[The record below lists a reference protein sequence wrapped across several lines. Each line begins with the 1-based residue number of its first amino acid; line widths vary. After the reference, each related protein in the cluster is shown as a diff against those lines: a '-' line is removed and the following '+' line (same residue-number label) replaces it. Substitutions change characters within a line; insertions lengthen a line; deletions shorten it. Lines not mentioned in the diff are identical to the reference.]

1 MKKLFLSLI
10 FLSTLLLAEQ
20 PVSHKKVDVKTDA
33 TNKNISVVISVSNA
47 PPKTSADV
55 KLKLLENINN
65 QANQAASKLPEWT
78 RSKIIGIELWRLVA
92 AFIAILTG
100 YILRKINNYVFLHR
114 KGFFKGKNQIAKNV
128 LDALGKPIGALL
140 SFIGIAIALT
150 IIPVEHVT
158 GLNKIKSHFLIITFA
173 IIITWGLFKLIDVFD
188 AYLKEY
194 VKKTETTLDDHLLP
208 LIRKS
213 LKTLIFIVVFLW
225 SAQTLN
231 YKVSTLVAG
240 LGIGGL
246 AIAFG
251 LQDTL
256 ANLFGSIFILF
267 DRPFKIGDRI
277 IVEGIDGIVEEI
289 GMRSTR
295 IRTLSK
301 TLAAI
306 PNRTVASTK
315 IDNLAE
321 MTKRKVAQ
329 TIGVTYDTTAEQMER
344 AVAEIKKL
352 ISENKD
358 VDKDFILVRFTDF
371 GDSSLNISIIYFTN
385 TTDYQ
390 KYLEIKEKINLDI
403 MRKLAELGLSIAFP
417 SRTVYLVNENQ
428 VK

>member
-1 MKKLFLSLI
+1 MRKIILTLLFLS
-10 FLSTLLLAEQ
+10 SLLFAEE
-20 PVSHKKVDVKTDA
+20 PVSVEKVNVENISTNKKV
-33 TNKNISVVISVSNA
+33 SVVISVSNA

-55 KLKLLENINN
+55 KVKLLENINK
-65 QANQAASKLPEWT
+65 QANQVASKLPDWM
-78 RSKIIGIELWRLVA
+78 RLKVIGIELWRLVT
-92 AFIAILTG
+92 AFLAILLG
-100 YILRKINNYVFLHR
+100 YVLRKINNYIFTHR
-114 KGFFKGKNQIAKNV
+114 KWLITSKKPITKNV
-128 LDALGKPIGALL
+128 LDALGKPIGAMV
-140 SFIGIAIALT
+140 SFLGIAIALT
-150 IIPVEHVT
+150 VIPIEHAT
-158 GLNKIKSHFLIITFA
+158 GINKIKSHFLIITFA
-173 IIITWGLFKLIDVFD
+173 TIITWGLFKLIDVFD

-194 VKKTETTLDDHLLP
+194 VKKTETTLDDQLLP

-213 LKTLIFIVVFLW
+213 LKTLIFIIVFLW

-246 AIAFG
+246 AIALG

-277 IVEGIDGIVEEI
+277 VVEGIDGIVEEI

-306 PNRTVASTK
+306 PNRTVANSK

-329 TIGVTYDTTAEQMER
+329 TIGVTYETTAEQMEHLI
-344 AVAEIKKL
+344 AEIKKL
-352 ISENKD
+352 IEANEN
-358 VDKDFILVRFTDF
+358 VDNGFIVVRFTDF

-390 KYLEIKEKINLDI
+390 KYLEIKEKINLEI
-403 MRKLAELGLSIAFP
+403 MRKIDELGLSIAFP
-417 SRTVYLVNENQ
+417 SRTVYLVNE
-428 VK
+428 K